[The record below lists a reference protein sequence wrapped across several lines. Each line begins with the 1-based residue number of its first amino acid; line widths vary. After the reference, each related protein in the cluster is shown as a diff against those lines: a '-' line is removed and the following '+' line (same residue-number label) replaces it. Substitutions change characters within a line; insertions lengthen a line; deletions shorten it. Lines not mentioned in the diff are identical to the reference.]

1 MKPPIVHLSSA
12 LAACALALAGYW
24 FWYAAVAGKSAS
36 VAALQNSIDASVNT
50 ASRAAAARAALAAME
65 GDEALMR
72 SYFVSETGVVSF
84 INGLE
89 ALGRAIGS
97 TTVSVLSVSTA
108 ADAKA
113 RPAFKFA
120 LLVKGTFDGVMR
132 TVGALEYAPYA
143 ISISSLSVAKNSKN
157 DWQANLVFT
166 AGAAT
171 SSPSHTP

>member
-1 MKPPIVHLSSA
+1 MKSPIVHFSA
-12 LAACALALAGYW
+12 AFTVCAFALTGYW
-24 FWYAAVAGKSAS
+24 FWYAAVAEKSAS
-36 VAALQNSIDASVNT
+36 VAALQNSIDASVNA
-50 ASRAAAARAALAAME
+50 ASRAALARAALADLE

-72 SYFVSETGVVSF
+72 SYFVSETGVVAF

-89 ALGRAIGS
+89 TLGRATDS

-108 ADAKA
+108 ADAAA

-132 TVGALEYAPYA
+132 TVGAIEYLPY
-143 ISISSLSVAKNSKN
+143 IVSVSSLSIAKNSKN

-171 SSPSHTP
+171 STPTKTP